1 MNNQKTLL
9 SFVLGAAAGVAAG
22 MLLAPSTGSDT
33 RRKIVDTANS
43 LKNDLGGQFGDTLN
57 KFSEIADSALATV
70 SSYTGKT
77 SKGGKTT
84 GTTTGNTGNTG
95 TTPSSTPSP
104 NPTGQL

>member
-57 KFSEIADSALATV
+57 KFSEITDSALATIT
-70 SSYTGKT
+70 SYTGKT
-77 SKGGKTT
+77 SKGGKT
-84 GTTTGNTGNTG
+84 TGNTG

>member
-33 RRKIVDTANS
+33 RKKIVDTANS
-43 LKNDLGGQFGDTLN
+43 LKNDLGGQFGDTIN
-57 KFSEIADSALATV
+57 KFSEITDSALATIT
-70 SSYTGKT
+70 SYTGK
-77 SKGGKTT
+77 KGGKTGT
-84 GTTTGNTGNTG
+84 NADTNKTTTTS
-95 TTPSSTPSP
+95 TPSS

>member
-22 MLLAPSTGSDT
+22 MLLAPSTGTDT
-33 RRKIVDTANS
+33 RKKIVDTANS

-70 SSYTGKT
+70 SSYTGK
-77 SKGGKTT
+77 KGDKT
-84 GTTTGNTGNTG
+84 GTTGANKPSTSTP

>member
-1 MNNQKTLL
+1 MNSQKTLL

-33 RRKIVDTANS
+33 RKKIVDTANS

-57 KFSEIADSALATV
+57 KFSEITDSALATI
-70 SSYTGKT
+70 SSYAGKKEDKPANT
-77 SKGGKTT
+77 AGTPKP
-84 GTTTGNTGNTG
+84 TTTT
-95 TTPSSTPSP
+95 STPSP

>member
-33 RRKIVDTANS
+33 RKKIVDTANS
-43 LKNDLGGQFGDTLN
+43 LKTDLGGQFGDTLN
-57 KFSEIADSALATV
+57 KVSELTDSALATIT
-70 SSYTGKT
+70 SYTGK
-77 SKGGKTT
+77 KGGKTG
-84 GTTTGNTGNTG
+84 GTTAGANKTTP
-95 TTPSSTPSP
+95 TTPSPSP